1 MANVIRKRED
11 KTPEAVAPKDQLTP
25 EQRADLLKTEAE
37 KHAEE
42 QAESETQGKVIERSH
57 AKNGA
62 NKIWV
67 EDDIDPTVE
76 KRKRNKHGTAINFPL
91 FVEEFLA
98 IEAVYEN
105 ALKAGE
111 TESFADY
118 LREVL
123 KQHAKSKL
131 GKEAYDAILSK
142 KYNQQVIRK
151 NKTVISE

>member
-1 MANVIRKRED
+1 MNIEI
-11 KTPEAVAPKDQLTP
+11 TIQ
-25 EQRADLLKTEAE
+25 
-37 KHAEE
+37 
-42 QAESETQGKVIERSH
+42 SKVIERSH

-111 TESFADY
+111 TDSFADY

-123 KQHAKSKL
+123 KQHAKNKL

-142 KYNQQVIRK
+142 KYNQQVIK
-151 NKTVISE
+151 KQDKIVSE

>member
-131 GKEAYDAILSK
+131 GKEAYEEILSK
-142 KYNQQVIRK
+142 KYNQQVIK
-151 NKTVISE
+151 KAPKQN

>member
-1 MANVIRKRED
+1 MGNIIRKREEKAPD
-11 KTPEAVAPKDQLTP
+11 AVAPKDQLTP
-25 EQRADLLKTEAE
+25 EQRAELLKTEAE

-42 QAESETQGKVIERSH
+42 QEKSKIQSKVIERSH

-67 EDDIDPTVE
+67 EDNIDPTVE

-111 TESFADY
+111 TDSFADY

-123 KQHAKSKL
+123 KQHAKNKL

-142 KYNQQVIRK
+142 KYNQQVIK
-151 NKTVISE
+151 KHDKIVSE